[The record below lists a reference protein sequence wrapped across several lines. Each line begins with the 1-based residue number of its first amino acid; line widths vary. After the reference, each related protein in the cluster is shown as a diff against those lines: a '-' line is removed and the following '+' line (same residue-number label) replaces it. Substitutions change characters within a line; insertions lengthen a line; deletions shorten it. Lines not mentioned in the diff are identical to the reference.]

1 MDLSTLDP
9 ATFDNTGDVE
19 HLPPEE
25 ASDGPERFSALRNSP
40 DRRTG
45 EFAGKVQD
53 VQGDV
58 YVKRPDGSTRKAKE
72 GDILIKG
79 DVVVTDRGSKV
90 QVRDPQGGQVR
101 LGGNTAWDTDTGR
114 HKGDGRI
121 SVPVGTLG

>member
-9 ATFDNTGDVE
+9 ANFDDSGDFE
-19 HLPPEE
+19 RLPP
-25 ASDGPERFSALRNSP
+25 DVVPGGPEAFSTLRNSP

-58 YVKRPDGSTRKAKE
+58 YVKRPDGTTRKAKE

-90 QVRDPQGGQVR
+90 EVREPQGGRVR
-101 LGGNTAWDTDTGR
+101 LGGSTAWDTDTGR
-114 HKGDGRI
+114 HKGGGGI